1 MTRLLTT
8 VLCLCAV
15 NFLAAQK
22 NTVNIT
28 SRINKVTVF
37 QKGAQIERLASQT
50 LQPGK
55 YTLVFNGLSSQL
67 EDQSIQLKAEG
78 KITVLSVTRQQNF
91 IKQQQVNDQIKEQE
105 QQQQDWIE
113 KIAAEDNLKTV
124 LDQEEQLLLKNQQIK
139 GEQATLKATEL
150 KEAADFQRN
159 RLTTL
164 YKERSDVLARK
175 ARLQASLQK
184 TVQQLT
190 ALHQKKDLSTS
201 DILATVEIKEAGA
214 IKFKLSY
221 LVKEAYWQAAYDIRV
236 ANITQP
242 LALQMKA
249 IISQHSG
256 EDWQEVKLSLS
267 SGNPQQ
273 NGEKPVMSPWPLRFY
288 YPEPASIRIR
298 GISSIASGNNTGMTT
313 ISGVVTGPDGLPLG
327 FASVMS
333 KGSSAG
339 TTADERGLFTL
350 NLPASASTIVVSSV
364 GYNSTEIAAK
374 PGFNRIMLQPASAE
388 LSEVV
393 VTALGI
399 NRSGDYSYEPDDW
412 RGKSNRATRKQAPT
426 GILTNVNYQPTTTV
440 FEIQEPF
447 SVPSDSQQYRAHIQ
461 DFDVPAVYEYY
472 AAPKLDPYAYLTA
485 KVSNWQELNL
495 ISGEAS
501 LFFEG
506 SFLGNSWLDLNNAD
520 DTLQL
525 SLGRDNGIQLKRT
538 LLKEFSTKK
547 LLGSNRTDT
556 RQYEITVRNNKQY
569 PVNIVVED
577 QFPVST
583 SKDIEIDRVGDKSG
597 KLDEETQQVT
607 WQLQLEP
614 RKDAAVRIGYSVK
627 YPKNKV
633 VRLD

>member
-1 MTRLLTT
+1 MTRFLTT
-8 VLCLCAV
+8 LLCLCAV
-15 NFLAAQK
+15 NCLSAQK
-22 NTVNIT
+22 NTINIT

-37 QKGAQIERLASQT
+37 QKGAQIERLASQP

-55 YTLVFNGLSSQL
+55 YTLVFNGLSPQL

-78 KITVLSVTRQQNF
+78 RITVLSVTRQKNF
-91 IKQQQVNDQIKEQE
+91 IKQQQVTDQIKDLE

-139 GEQATLKATEL
+139 GEQATLKAIEL

-175 ARLQASLQK
+175 ARLQSSLQK
-184 TVQQLT
+184 TMQQLT

-201 DILATVEIKEAGA
+201 DILVTVEVKEAGPV
-214 IKFKLSY
+214 KFQLSY
-221 LVKEAYWQAAYDIRV
+221 LVKDAYWQAAYDIRV
-236 ANITQP
+236 TNITQP

-256 EDWQEVKLSLS
+256 EDWQEVKMALS

-273 NGEKPVMSPWPLRFY
+273 NGEKPVLGPWPLRFH

-298 GISSIASGNNTGMTT
+298 GISSVGTNNNGLVS
-313 ISGVVTGPDGLPLG
+313 ISGVVTGQDGLPVS
-327 FASVMS
+327 AATVMG
-333 KGSSAG
+333 KGSTSG
-339 TTADERGLFTL
+339 TATDAQGLFSL
-350 NLPASASTIVVSSV
+350 NVPPSV
-364 GYNSTEIAAK
+364 GTLVISSIGYTQAEVVVR
-374 PGFNRIMLQPASAE
+374 PGFNRVILQPASTD

-393 VTALGI
+393 VTALGV
-399 NRSGDYSYEPDDW
+399 NRSSDYSYDSDDFSV
-412 RGKSNRATRKQAPT
+412 KSNRATRKQAPT

-447 SVPSDSQQYRAHIQ
+447 TVPSDSQQYRAHIQ
-461 DFDVPAVYEYY
+461 DFEVPAVYEYY

-485 KVSNWQELNL
+485 RVSNWQELNL
-495 ISGEAS
+495 LSGEAS

-506 SFLGNSWLDLNNAD
+506 SFLGNSWLDLSNAD

-569 PVNIVVED
+569 PVSIVVED
-577 QFPVST
+577 QYPVST
-583 SKDIEIDRVGDKSG
+583 SKDIEVDRVGDKSG

-614 RKDAAVRIGYSVK
+614 RKDASVRIGYSVK

-633 VRLD
+633 VRLE

>member
-22 NTVNIT
+22 NTVNIP

-327 FASVMS
+327 FASVMG

-350 NLPASASTIVVSSV
+350 NLPASVSTIVVSSV

-374 PGFNRIMLQPASAE
+374 PGFNRIMLQPSSAE

>member
-22 NTVNIT
+22 NTVNIP

-113 KIAAEDNLKTV
+113 KIAAEDNLKSV

-201 DILATVEIKEAGA
+201 DILATVEIKEAGP

-327 FASVMS
+327 FASVMG

-350 NLPASASTIVVSSV
+350 NLPASVSTIVVSSV

-374 PGFNRIMLQPASAE
+374 PGFNRIMLQPSSAE

-412 RGKSNRATRKQAPT
+412 RGKSNRTTRKQSPT

>member
-22 NTVNIT
+22 NTVNIP

-37 QKGAQIERLASQT
+37 QKGAQIERLTSQT

-327 FASVMS
+327 FASVMG

-374 PGFNRIMLQPASAE
+374 PGFNRIMLQPSSAE

-614 RKDAAVRIGYSVK
+614 LKDAAVRIGYSVK

>member
-22 NTVNIT
+22 NTVNIP

-374 PGFNRIMLQPASAE
+374 PGFNRIMLQPSSAE

>member
-1 MTRLLTT
+1 MIRFLTT
-8 VLCLCAV
+8 LLCLCAV
-15 NFLAAQK
+15 NCLPAQK
-22 NTVNIT
+22 NTIT
-28 SRINKVTVF
+28 IASRINKVTVF
-37 QKGAQIERLASQT
+37 QKGAQVERLASQA

-55 YTLVFNGLSSQL
+55 YTLIFNGLSSQL

-78 KITVLSVTRQQNF
+78 RITVLSVTRQKNF
-91 IKQQQVNDQIKEQE
+91 IKQQQVNDQIKELE

-113 KIAAEDNLKTV
+113 KIAVEDNLKTV

-139 GEQATLKATEL
+139 GEQATLKAIEL

-159 RLTTL
+159 RLTVL

-175 ARLQASLQK
+175 ARLQSSLQK
-184 TVQQLT
+184 AMQQLT

-201 DILATVEIKEAGA
+201 DILATVEVKEAGPV
-214 IKFKLSY
+214 KFQLSY

-236 ANITQP
+236 TNITQP

-256 EDWQEVKLSLS
+256 EDWQDVKMALS

-273 NGEKPVMSPWPLRFY
+273 NGEKPVLGPWPLRFY

-298 GISSIASGNNTGMTT
+298 GVSSIAANNNTGMTT

-327 FASVMS
+327 FASVMG

-339 TTADERGLFTL
+339 TTADARGLFTL
-350 NLPASASTIVVSSV
+350 NVAASVSTIVVSSV
-364 GYNSTEIAAK
+364 GYTSAEIIAK
-374 PGFNRIMLQPASAE
+374 PGFNRVILQPSSAE

-393 VTALGI
+393 VTGLGI
-399 NRSGDYSYEPDDW
+399 NRSGDYSYEPDDLP
-412 RGKSNRATRKQAPT
+412 GKSNRATRKQAPT

-447 SVPSDSQQYRAHIQ
+447 TVPSDSQEYRAHIQ

-577 QFPVST
+577 QYPVST
-583 SKDIEIDRVGDKSG
+583 SKDIEVDRVGDKSG

-627 YPKNKV
+627 YPKNKI

>member
-1 MTRLLTT
+1 MIRFLTT
-8 VLCLCAV
+8 LLCLCAA
-15 NFLAAQK
+15 NYLIAQK
-22 NTVNIT
+22 STINIA

-37 QKGAQIERLASQT
+37 QKGAQVERQASQP

-55 YTLVFNGLSSQL
+55 HTLVFNGLSPQL

-78 KITVLSVTRQQNF
+78 KITVLSVTRQKNF
-91 IKQQQVNDQIKEQE
+91 IKQQQVNEQIKELEQQE
-105 QQQQDWIE
+105 QDWVE
-113 KIAAEDNLKTV
+113 KIAIEDNLKTV

-175 ARLQASLQK
+175 TKLQSALQK
-184 TVQQLT
+184 TTQQLT

-201 DILATVEIKEAGA
+201 DILATVEVKEAGPV
-214 IKFKLSY
+214 KFQLSY
-221 LVKEAYWQAAYDIRV
+221 LVKDAYWQAAYDIRV
-236 ANITQP
+236 TNISQP

-256 EDWQEVKLSLS
+256 EDWQEVKMALS
-267 SGNPQQ
+267 SGDPQQ
-273 NGEKPVMSPWPLRFY
+273 NGEKPILSPWPLRFY

-298 GISSIASGNNTGMTT
+298 GISSIGTNNNTGTT
-313 ISGVVTGPDGLPLG
+313 TVSGIVTGPDGLPIS
-327 FASVMS
+327 FASVMA
-333 KGSSAG
+333 KGSSTG
-339 TTADERGLFTL
+339 TTTDARGLFSFNVPLSVSTL
-350 NLPASASTIVVSSV
+350 VISSV
-364 GYNSTEIAAK
+364 GYTQAEIAAK
-374 PGFNRIMLQPASAE
+374 PGFNRVLLQPSSND

-393 VTALGI
+393 VTGLSI
-399 NRSGDYSYEPDDW
+399 NRSSDYSYDTDDFAT
-412 RGKSNRATRKQAPT
+412 KSNRAARKQLPT
-426 GILTNVNYQPTTTV
+426 AILTSVNYQPTTTV

-447 SVPSDSQQYRAHIQ
+447 TVPSDSQQYRAHIQ

-472 AAPKLDPYAYLTA
+472 AVPKLDPYAYLTA
-485 KVSNWQELNL
+485 RVSNWQDLNL
-495 ISGEAS
+495 LSGEAS

-506 SFLGNSWLDLNNAD
+506 NFLGNSWLDLSNAD

-569 PVNIVVED
+569 PVSIVIED

-583 SKDIEIDRVGDKSG
+583 SKEIEVDRVGEKSG

-614 RKDAAVRIGYSVK
+614 RKDAAVRIGYAVK

>member
-22 NTVNIT
+22 NTVNIP

-113 KIAAEDNLKTV
+113 KIAAEDNLKSV

-201 DILATVEIKEAGA
+201 DILATVEIKEAGP

-327 FASVMS
+327 FASVMG

-350 NLPASASTIVVSSV
+350 NLPASVSTIVVSSV

-374 PGFNRIMLQPASAE
+374 PGFNRIMLQPSSAE

>member
-22 NTVNIT
+22 NTVNIP

-113 KIAAEDNLKTV
+113 KIAAEDNLKSV

-201 DILATVEIKEAGA
+201 DILATVEIKEAGT

-221 LVKEAYWQAAYDIRV
+221 LIKEAYWQAAYDIRV

-327 FASVMS
+327 FASVMG

-374 PGFNRIMLQPASAE
+374 PGFNRIMLQPSSAE

-577 QFPVST
+577 QLPVST

>member
-1 MTRLLTT
+1 MIRFLTT
-8 VLCLCAV
+8 MLCLCAV
-15 NFLAAQK
+15 YYLPAQK
-22 NTVNIT
+22 NTINIA
-28 SRINKVTVF
+28 SRINKVIVF
-37 QKGAQIERLASQT
+37 QKGAQVERLAGQL

-55 YTLVFNGLSSQL
+55 YTLNFNGLSPQL

-78 KITVLSVTRQQNF
+78 KITVLSVTRQKNY
-91 IKQQQVNDQIKEQE
+91 IKQQQVNDQIKDLE
-105 QQQQDWIE
+105 QQQQEWID

-139 GEQATLKATEL
+139 GEQVTLKATEL

-164 YKERSDVLARK
+164 YKERSDVVTRK
-175 ARLQASLQK
+175 ARLLASLQK
-184 TVQQLT
+184 TIQQLN

-201 DILATVEIKEAGA
+201 DILATVEVKEAGPV
-214 IKFKLSY
+214 KFQLNY
-221 LVKEAYWQAAYDIRV
+221 LVKDAYWQAAYDIRV
-236 ANITQP
+236 TNISQP
-242 LALQMKA
+242 LSLQMKA

-256 EDWQEVKLSLS
+256 EDWQEVKMALS

-273 NGEKPVMSPWPLRFY
+273 NGERPAMGPWPLRFF

-298 GISSIASGNNTGMTT
+298 GIASIDVNNNTGMTT
-313 ISGVVTGPDGLPLG
+313 VSGVVTGPDGLPLG
-327 FASVMS
+327 FASVMG

-339 TTADERGLFTL
+339 TTADARGLFTL
-350 NLPASASTIVVSSV
+350 NLPTSVSTVVVSSV
-364 GYNSTEIAAK
+364 GYTSTEIAAK

-388 LSEVV
+388 LNEVI

-399 NRSGDYSYEPDDW
+399 NRSGDYSYEPDDLP
-412 RGKSNRATRKQAPT
+412 GKSNRATRKQVPT

-447 SVPSDSQQYRAHIQ
+447 TVPSDSQQYRAHIQ
-461 DFDVPAVYEYY
+461 DFNVPAVYEYY

-506 SFLGNSWLDLNNAD
+506 SFLGNSWLDLSNAD

-525 SLGRDNGIQLKRT
+525 SLGRDNGIQVKRT

-556 RQYEITVRNNKQY
+556 RQYEMTVRNNKQY
-569 PVNIVVED
+569 PISIILED
-577 QFPVST
+577 QYPVST
-583 SKDIEIDRVGDKSG
+583 SKDIEVDRVGDKSG

-607 WQLQLEP
+607 WQLKLEP
-614 RKDAAVRIGYSVK
+614 RMDAAVRIGYSVK

-633 VRLD
+633 VKLD

>member
-22 NTVNIT
+22 NTVNIP

-327 FASVMS
+327 FASVMG

-374 PGFNRIMLQPASAE
+374 PGFNRIMLQPSSAE

>member
-1 MTRLLTT
+1 MTRFLTT
-8 VLCLCAV
+8 LLCLCAV
-15 NFLAAQK
+15 NFLPAQK

-37 QKGAQIERLASQT
+37 QKGAQVERLASQT

-55 YTLVFNGLSSQL
+55 YTLVFNGLSPQL
-67 EDQSIQLKAEG
+67 EDHSIQLKAEG
-78 KITVLSVTRQQNF
+78 RITVLSVTRQKNF
-91 IKQQQVNDQIKEQE
+91 IKQQQVNDQIKELE
-105 QQQQDWIE
+105 QQQQDWMG

-164 YKERSDVLARK
+164 YKERSDLLARK
-175 ARLQASLQK
+175 ARLQTYLQK
-184 TVQQLT
+184 TVQQLI

-201 DILATVEIKEAGA
+201 DILATVEVKEAGA
-214 IKFKLSY
+214 VKFQLSY
-221 LVKEAYWQAAYDIRV
+221 LIKEAYWQAAYDIRV

-256 EDWQEVKLSLS
+256 EDWQEVKMALS

-298 GISSIASGNNTGMTT
+298 GISSIAPNNNTGMTA

-327 FASVMS
+327 FASVMG
-333 KGSSAG
+333 KESSAG
-339 TTADERGLFTL
+339 TTADAQGLFSL
-350 NLPASASTIVVSSV
+350 NLPASASTIVVSSL
-364 GYNSTEIAAK
+364 GYTSTEIAAK
-374 PGFNRIMLQPASAE
+374 PGFNRIILQPASAE

-393 VTALGI
+393 VTALGV
-399 NRSGDYSYEPDDW
+399 NRSGDYSYEPDDVP
-412 RGKSNRATRKQAPT
+412 GKSNRATRKQIQT

-472 AAPKLDPYAYLTA
+472 AAPKLDPNAYLTA

-506 SFLGNSWLDLNNAD
+506 SFLGNSWLDL
-520 DTLQL
+520 
-525 SLGRDNGIQLKRT
+525 
-538 LLKEFSTKK
+538 
-547 LLGSNRTDT
+547 
-556 RQYEITVRNNKQY
+556 
-569 PVNIVVED
+569 
-577 QFPVST
+577 
-583 SKDIEIDRVGDKSG
+583 
-597 KLDEETQQVT
+597 
-607 WQLQLEP
+607 
-614 RKDAAVRIGYSVK
+614 
-627 YPKNKV
+627 
-633 VRLD
+633 

>member
-1 MTRLLTT
+1 MIRFLTT
-8 VLCLCAV
+8 LLCLCAV
-15 NFLAAQK
+15 NCLPAQK
-22 NTVNIT
+22 NTISIP

-37 QKGAQIERLASQT
+37 QKGAQVERLASQT

-113 KIAAEDNLKTV
+113 KIAAENNLKAV

-164 YKERSDVLARK
+164 YKERSDVMARK
-175 ARLQASLQK
+175 ARLQLSLQK

-201 DILATVEIKEAGA
+201 DILATVEVKEAGA
-214 IKFKLSY
+214 VKFQLSY

-256 EDWQEVKLSLS
+256 EDWHEVKMALS

-298 GISSIASGNNTGMTT
+298 GISSIAPNNNTGMTS

-327 FASVMS
+327 FASIMG

-339 TTADERGLFTL
+339 TTADAQGLFTL
-350 NLPASASTIVVSSV
+350 NVPASVNTITVSSV
-364 GYNSTEIAAK
+364 GYTSTEIAAK
-374 PGFNRIMLQPASAE
+374 PGFNRIMLQPSSAE
-388 LSEVV
+388 LNEVV

-399 NRSGDYSYEPDDW
+399 NRSAGYSYEPDDMP
-412 RGKSNRATRKQAPT
+412 GKSNRATRKQMPT

-461 DFDVPAVYEYY
+461 DFDVPAIYEYY
-472 AAPKLDPYAYLTA
+472 AAPKLDPHAYLTA

-506 SFLGNSWLDLNNAD
+506 SFLGNSWLDLSNAD

-547 LLGSNRTDT
+547 MLGSNRTDT

-577 QFPVST
+577 QLPVST
-583 SKDIEIDRVGDKSG
+583 SKDIEVDRAGEKSG
-597 KLDEETQQVT
+597 KLDEDTQQVT

-614 RKDAAVRIGYSVK
+614 RKEAAVRIGYSVK

>member
-1 MTRLLTT
+1 MIRFLTT
-8 VLCLCAV
+8 LLCLCAV
-15 NFLAAQK
+15 NCLPAQK
-22 NTVNIT
+22 NTISIP

-37 QKGAQIERLASQT
+37 QKGAQVERLASQP

-113 KIAAEDNLKTV
+113 KIAAEDNLKAV

-175 ARLQASLQK
+175 ARLQLSLQK

-201 DILATVEIKEAGA
+201 DILATVEVKEAGA
-214 IKFKLSY
+214 VKFQLSY

-256 EDWQEVKLSLS
+256 EDWHEVKMALS

-298 GISSIASGNNTGMTT
+298 GISSIAPNNNTGMTS

-327 FASVMS
+327 FASVMG

-339 TTADERGLFTL
+339 TTADAQGLFTL
-350 NLPASASTIVVSSV
+350 NVPASVNTITVSSV
-364 GYNSTEIAAK
+364 GYTSTEIAAK
-374 PGFNRIMLQPASAE
+374 PGFNRIILQPSSAE
-388 LSEVV
+388 LNEVV

-399 NRSGDYSYEPDDW
+399 NRSAGYSYEPDDMP
-412 RGKSNRATRKQAPT
+412 GKSNRATRKQMPT

-461 DFDVPAVYEYY
+461 DFDVPAIYEYY
-472 AAPKLDPYAYLTA
+472 AAPKLDHHAYLTA

-547 LLGSNRTDT
+547 MLGSNRTDT

-577 QFPVST
+577 QLPVST
-583 SKDIEIDRVGDKSG
+583 SKDIEVDRAGEKSG
-597 KLDEETQQVT
+597 KLDEDTQQVT

-614 RKDAAVRIGYSVK
+614 RKEAAVRIGYSVK